1 LLAQTKK
8 CPFFDHS
15 GRGKSVFLGK
25 TEKLHSHHFITGP
38 DYKNHDKRNVP
49 FAAAYTD
56 SELI

>member
-1 LLAQTKK
+1 LTILEGEKV
-8 CPFFDHS
+8 FFW
-15 GRGKSVFLGK
+15 GKLKNYILIILS
-25 TEKLHSHHFITGP
+25 TGP

>member
-1 LLAQTKK
+1 LTILEGEKV
-8 CPFFDHS
+8 FFW
-15 GRGKSVFLGK
+15 GKLKNYILIILS
-25 TEKLHSHHFITGP
+25 GP